1 MSFHEPVSGI
11 PPPPGPNP
19 ELKPPPMAARA
30 LLLDRDGVINVDH
43 GYVHTIDRFDPVPGI
58 FELGRRAHDLGYRL
72 AVVTNQSGIARGLY
86 SEAQYQELTGW
97 MRRRFAAE
105 GAPLAAVLHSP
116 FHPEGV
122 WPEYRRD
129 SFWRKPA
136 PGMLLEAAARLGL
149 DLAASLLIGD
159 HARDLEA
166 ARRAGVGRRV
176 FVGAPPADADL
187 AVTDLRDP
195 RLLAL
200 L

>member
-1 MSFHEPVSGI
+1 
-11 PPPPGPNP
+11 
-19 ELKPPPMAARA
+19 MAARA

-58 FELGRRAHDLGYRL
+58 FDLGRRAHDLGYRL
-72 AVVTNQSGIARGLY
+72 VVVTNQSGIARGLY
-86 SEAQYQELTGW
+86 SEAQYLELTRW
-97 MRRRFAAE
+97 MERRFAAE

-116 FHPEGV
+116 FHSDGVLPEF
-122 WPEYRRD
+122 RRD

-136 PGMLLEAAARLGL
+136 PGMLLEAALRLRL

-176 FVGAPPADADL
+176 FVGQQAEGADL